1 MIIEMDLNSAKFTK
15 GLTAVNRSIKSAE
28 REMKANMTVL
38 NNADDKF
45 GALGK
50 QVEGLNKV
58 MSLNEK
64 RIEQLNEKRQK
75 EIALNGEAS
84 DEVQKLNREINTAVQ
99 RQSAWEKQL
108 KNVKAEMVNFKAST
122 KDLEN
127 EFSKL
132 KKSTDDNVA
141 SLNKNGLAFSAQKE
155 KLKGLSEQSNK
166 HRQIVELQKQKVDEL
181 TKEFGEHDRRVVEAT
196 SKYKSLV
203 EEQKKLDNSFNSLN
217 RKVGTVG
224 PRMGK
229 LADNLGKAEAK
240 LKGLSDRS
248 IETGNKVKDAGR
260 DITSTFGAI
269 ATAGGLGLGYT
280 IKQAADFEQAMADI
294 KALMAPSEW
303 AQYGKPM
310 TKLVKDLGV
319 ETKYS
324 NKEVAIGLQELIKAG
339 VDLEAIMGGGL
350 RSALSL
356 ATAGELELGDAAEIS
371 STVLNSFRDDG
382 ISMAKAADL
391 LAGSANASATSVGEM
406 KYSLAM
412 VASVASS
419 VGFSFADTN
428 NALAVFAQNGLK
440 GSDAGTSLK
449 TMIMRLSPQT
459 QAAATIMEDLGIS
472 TTNTTAGYKYLVE
485 KGIKPASR
493 TIPDLEKAFKELA
506 KQELGSG
513 ASKADLAKET
523 DRLRE
528 SSGYLSS
535 AFFDEKGNVR
545 SMSEVFGILEK
556 STKNLSKEQ
565 KINAFNTMFGSDA
578 IRAAMIASKAGRKAF
593 DEMGVS
599 INKVKADD
607 VAATK
612 MGTLKGA
619 IERMTGELNSAASA
633 FGENL
638 IPVVEKGAGAIEKLG
653 GWFNKLD
660 DSTKGFIARGAAVSV
675 GITTLGVGVGVL
687 GLGLGGLYTGFGK
700 LTKAGASILKFLSNG
715 AINLGGFKSKTEASR
730 LALDAETNA
739 LNTNTAALQRNN
751 AARNGEV
758 IPAGGTERKGGQTN
772 RRSRKRGRGRRGSA
786 STITAEVPQVNSRAA
801 RNTSRI
807 GRGAKALKY
816 VKGAGAIGA
825 IAGVGS
831 LVYEVASGSGTKQ
844 SIGGSFGG
852 SLGGVAGGAAVGAA
866 FGSVIP
872 VVGTAIGTVAGGIIG
887 GIAGDKIGSSVGR
900 ELDKRSNKEAALK
913 KAKKDTEEG
922 VSLSLKVKGIDKSTQ
937 AALKEYDKLYQG
949 AKVKLNQIMM
959 SNTVIN
965 GTIKNDTIK
974 KFTEM
979 KDSVLISL
987 KERQQIE
994 RVEAQKA
1001 LASNKSLSDKE
1012 KQQALTKLD
1021 EKHKA
1026 EIAKVNNNNKRINQI
1041 MSNASKEKR
1050 ALTSKEKA
1058 EINRINNQMYDTKID
1073 KTAKSESEITRIN
1086 RERSKQRHDITTKE
1100 MKDTIAKADKE
1111 YEKTVSIADK
1121 KYKESVQYAW
1131 TQRKELGV
1139 ISEGQY
1145 KKLIAN
1151 AIKEKEKT
1159 IKQAKSKRDG
1169 VVRNAKTQKSE
1180 SIRLSREQKEANV
1193 KNANKE
1199 TSLISAAFKG
1209 AASFFKGIHDW
1220 FSGLFGGKKAPPV
1233 PKQKENPLSMN
1244 GQKATYAKGTYQGK
1258 HKGGT
1263 ALVGE
1268 EGAELSYIPNRG
1280 YSLLGVGGPQVL
1292 DLPSGSAVLPHD
1304 KTKDILSRYNFPAFK
1319 NGTGDDNWFK
1329 KTLKGAGNFVKNGI
1343 GYLKNK
1349 AVDAFDIIS
1358 NPEAMYGKLKDAFDF
1373 NIKFPKI
1380 MDSWTSGTMAG
1391 WVKDKTVKMIKGLF
1405 GTMGG
1410 DITLGN
1416 TAVTNQWGVYD
1427 SLYQIAQKVMSSPL
1441 GRGLVVT
1448 SGHRPRD
1455 TYDHGRHAAIDL
1467 SGFGSNGGY
1476 KAVAKWAS
1484 MLPGVAYTIGDNT
1497 VYGRRYGNG
1506 LKPSWATGHMNHVHI
1521 SSWPGAKYEDG
1532 GIINKQHLAMV
1543 GEGNKKEVVIPLQP
1557 KPGMRSR
1564 ALDLLAYAAEN
1575 LLGESNSSTS
1585 GNSAMITMLAKQNEM
1600 MQQQIMQLNQQNN
1613 FLAAIL
1619 AKDTDVYLDSK
1630 KVSKEVNSYL
1640 NKQEQRKNRARGMS
1654 TI

>member
-1 MIIEMDLNSAKFTK
+1 MSQEKPLGRMIIELGMDSAKFNK
-15 GLTAVNRSIKSAE
+15 SLDGIKADLKVAQSA
-28 REMKANMTVL
+28 MKANVSVL
-38 NNADDKF
+38 EQAGDKY
-45 GALGK
+45 GALGEK
-50 QVEGLNKV
+50 VKGLGTVIEVNKRKIEELRKRHAEAITTFGAESDQV
-58 MSLNEK
+58 
-64 RIEQLNEKRQK
+64 
-75 EIALNGEAS
+75 A
-84 DEVQKLNREINTAVQ
+84 KLAKGINTAVAQ
-99 RQSAWEKQL
+99 QASWEKQITRT
-108 KNVKAEMVNFKAST
+108 KAEMIEFKNST
-122 KDLEN
+122 KDLED

-132 KKSTDDNVA
+132 KKSTDKNVE
-141 SLNKNGLAFSAQKE
+141 SLRKSGLSFTAQKE
-155 KLKGLSEQSNK
+155 KLKGLSDQSNK

-229 LADNLGKAEAK
+229 FADNLGKAEAK

-260 DITSTFGAI
+260 DITSTFGRI

-280 IKQAADFEQAMADI
+280 VKQAADFEQAMADI

-303 AQYGKPM
+303 SQYGKGI

-324 NKEVAIGLQELIKAG
+324 NKEVAIGAQELIKAG

-350 RSALSL
+350 RAALSL

-406 KYSLAM
+406 KYSLSM
-412 VASVASS
+412 VSSVASS

-535 AFFDEKGNVR
+535 AFFDEQGNVR
-545 SMSEVFGILEK
+545 SMSEVFDILEK

-612 MGTLKGA
+612 MRTLKGA
-619 IERMTGELNSAASA
+619 IEKMSGEASSAATA
-633 FGENL
+633 FGFAL
-638 IPVVEKGAGAIEKLG
+638 VPTLKTVAGTVEKTV

-660 DSTKGFIARGAAVSV
+660 ESTQHNIAKWTAIGIGVTGVGAALGFVTF
-675 GITTLGVGVGVL
+675 GIGSLI
-687 GLGLGGLYTGFGK
+687 TGFGRLARGGTSVLK
-700 LTKAGASILKFLSNG
+700 LLSNSVL
-715 AINLGGFKSKTEASR
+715 NLGNFKNKTEASR
-730 LALDAETNA
+730 LALNNETNA

-751 AARNGEV
+751 AARGGDVSTVGRRSKKGVKGATV
-758 IPAGGTERKGGQTN
+758 IPNEVVTTG
-772 RRSRKRGRGRRGSA
+772 SR
-786 STITAEVPQVNSRAA
+786 TAKNAQK
-801 RNTSRI
+801 I
-807 GRGAKALKY
+807 GKGAKALKF

-825 IAGVGS
+825 VAGVGS
-831 LVYEVASGSGTKQ
+831 LVYEIASGSGTKQ
-844 SIGGSFGG
+844 SIGGSLGG
-852 SLGGVAGGAAVGAA
+852 SVGGIAGGAALGAA
-866 FGSVIP
+866 VGSIVPVFGTALGT
-872 VVGTAIGTVAGGIIG
+872 VVGGIAG
-887 GIAGDKIGSSVGR
+887 GIAGDKLGSSIGQAF
-900 ELDKRSNKEAALK
+900 DKRDKKEEALK
-913 KAKKDTEEG
+913 KAKKESEEG

-937 AALKEYDKLYQG
+937 VALKEYDKLYQG

-959 SNTVIN
+959 SNAVIN
-965 GTIKNDTIK
+965 EKIKNDTVK
-974 KFTEM
+974 QFTEM
-979 KDSVLISL
+979 KNNVLSSI
-987 KERQQIE
+987 KERQQKE

-1001 LASNKSLSDKE
+1001 LESNKSLSAKE
-1012 KQQALTKLD
+1012 KQQALAKLD

-1026 EIAKVNNNNKRINQI
+1026 EIDKVNNNNKRINQI

-1050 ALTSKEKA
+1050 ALTSKEKN
-1058 EINRINNQMYDTKID
+1058 EINRINNQMYNTKIK

-1086 RERSKQRHDITTKE
+1086 RERSKQRHDIATKE
-1100 MKDTIAKADKE
+1100 MNDTIAKADKE
-1111 YEKTVSIADK
+1111 YKKTVNFADK
-1121 KYKESVQYAW
+1121 KYKDSVQYAW
-1131 TQRKELGV
+1131 TQYKELKV
-1139 ISEGQY
+1139 ISKDQY
-1145 KKLIAN
+1145 EKMIAN

-1159 IKQAKSKRDG
+1159 VKQAKSKHDG
-1169 VVRNAKTQKSE
+1169 VVRNAKAQKRE
-1180 SIRLSREQKEANV
+1180 STRASREQKEANIR
-1193 KNANKE
+1193 NAQKE
-1199 TSLISAAFKG
+1199 TSGIGKAWSSFTGWFKK
-1209 AASFFKGIHDW
+1209 AWDW
-1220 FSGLFGGKKAPPV
+1220 LTGFFGGKKAPEAPSYIGKAAKG
-1233 PKQKENPLSMN
+1233 PY
-1244 GQKATYAKGTYQGK
+1244 ATYAKGTYQGK

-1268 EGAELSYIPNRG
+1268 EGTELSYIPNRG
-1280 YSLLGVGGPQVL
+1280 YSLLGVGGPQLL

-1329 KTLKGAGNFVKNGI
+1329 KTLNSTGSFVKDGVR
-1343 GYLKNK
+1343 YLKNQ
-1349 AVDAFDIIS
+1349 AVDAFDFVMKGPKFAW
-1358 NPEAMYGKLKDAFDF
+1358 NKLTNAFSFD
-1373 NIKFPKI
+1373 NKFPKI
-1380 MDSWTSGTMAG
+1380 MDKWTAGTMSG
-1391 WVKDKTVKMIKGLF
+1391 WVKKQTLKAFKGLF

-1416 TAVTNQWGVYD
+1416 TSVTNQWGVYD

-1448 SGHRPRD
+1448 SGHRPGD

-1497 VYGRRYGNG
+1497 VYGRKYGNG

-1532 GIINKQHLAMV
+1532 GIINKQHLAML
-1543 GEGNKKEVVIPLQP
+1543 GEGNKQEVVIPLQP

-1564 ALDLLAYAAEN
+1564 ALDLLAYAAQN
-1575 LLGESNSSTS
+1575 LLGNTTSSTS
-1585 GNSAMITMLAKQNEM
+1585 SLDKQAIHAIIQRQDAQMSM
-1600 MQQQIMQLNQQNN
+1600 MQQQIDLLTQL
-1613 FLAAIL
+1613 L
-1619 AKDTDVYLDSK
+1619 AKSTDVFLDGRVLAK
-1630 KVSKEVNSYL
+1630 MVNSYK
-1640 NKQEQRKNRARGMS
+1640 NKEEQRKNRARGMP